1 MLRYN
6 KPLILKS
13 DSAPPANQ
21 KKKSKWNKLDYDT
34 VKTLAAEEHSKP
46 SIGTSQMHKS
56 NIRRRSKK

>member
-21 KKKSKWNKLDYDT
+21 KKKSKLNKLDYDT

-46 SIGTSQMHKS
+46 SIGTLPQHKS
-56 NIRRRSKK
+56 NKPRRSLK